1 MIFRHFQVRLPSIS
15 WEEAS
20 PSQDI
25 PPHIK
30 WVNIYP
36 SGIRWENLENL
47 DPPSEED
54 RHITWR
60 NIR

>member
-1 MIFRHFQVRLPSIS
+1 MIFRHFQVRR
-15 WEEAS
+15 
-20 PSQDI
+20 
-25 PPHIK
+25 PPMK
-30 WVNIYP
+30 WVEILP
-36 SGIRWENLENL
+36 GGIRWETLDNL